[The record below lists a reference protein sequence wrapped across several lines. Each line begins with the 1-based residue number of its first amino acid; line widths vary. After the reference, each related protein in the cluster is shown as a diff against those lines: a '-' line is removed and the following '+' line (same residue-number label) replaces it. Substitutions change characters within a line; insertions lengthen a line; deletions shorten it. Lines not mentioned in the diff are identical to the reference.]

1 MIWTTTVKKEGDVLG
16 KAEWYFHNSDWKK
29 TERNSSKDKEV
40 DDTVMDPNS
49 KVVITDFSDSLGLAV
64 REYSLYV
71 NDTYTLRDEVV
82 VKDPWSFEQD
92 IKFVEGDNRNWMA
105 MHVHFDGDKWVSS
118 LNWDGNYDTTLTV
131 IKRDG
136 NGQDYSVNTTS
147 MTSWN
152 HPEDNGM
159 SFAQTVDL
167 QNQHWS
173 SICDWGNGRTWV

>member
-1 MIWTTTVKKEGDVLG
+1 
-16 KAEWYFHNSDWKK
+16 
-29 TERNSSKDKEV
+29 
-40 DDTVMDPNS
+40 MDPNS

-71 NDTYTLRDEVV
+71 NDTYTLSDEVV

-92 IKFVEGDNRNWMA
+92 IKFKEGDNRNWMA